1 MDIGTALSRP
11 DLAEALLA
19 KLLWLIGTTVGGWVG
34 WWLGSLFGGFLPA
47 FFLSLVGTAA
57 GLYWARRVAA
67 EYF

>member
-1 MDIGTALSRP
+1 M
-11 DLAEALLA
+11 A

-34 WWLGSLFGGFLPA
+34 WWLGSLLGGFLPA

-67 EYF
+67 DHF